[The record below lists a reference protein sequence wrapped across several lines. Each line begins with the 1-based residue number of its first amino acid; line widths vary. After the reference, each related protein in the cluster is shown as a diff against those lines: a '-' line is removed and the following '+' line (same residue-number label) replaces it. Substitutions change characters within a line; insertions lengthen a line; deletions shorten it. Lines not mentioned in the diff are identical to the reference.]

1 MFPIKMSKWKKVLSV
16 IMTAITGGATIYA
29 VRKKY
34 GTAEKKSSAY
44 QTEAQVH
51 KQGIYERYIKRRRT
65 FAVLWLQ

>member
-1 MFPIKMSKWKKVLSV
+1 
-16 IMTAITGGATIYA
+16 MTAITGGATIYA